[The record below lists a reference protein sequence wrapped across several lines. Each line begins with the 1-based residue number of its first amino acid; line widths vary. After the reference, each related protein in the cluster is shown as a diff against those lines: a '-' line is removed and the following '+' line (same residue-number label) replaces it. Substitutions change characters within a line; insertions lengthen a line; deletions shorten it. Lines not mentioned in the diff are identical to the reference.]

1 MMNMPLSPRMMELLE
16 KAADA
21 FEVQLDPF
29 HVDWLTKNKVTLE
42 ECVNLSELIGKIL
55 HDYWLAQKEEVYGH
69 IEMC

>member
-55 HDYWLAQKEEVYGH
+55 HDYWLAQKEGGVQTH
-69 IEMC
+69 